1 MEMERRHFLEKQKD
15 NKPRIHIGTSG
26 HVDGSRDTLSAAI
39 DRYLSSQNKT
49 SNRVPPAADGK
60 FIYKKGE

>member
-1 MEMERRHFLEKQKD
+1 MEKQKD
-15 NKPRIHIGTSG
+15 SKPKIHIGTIG

-60 FIYKKGE
+60 SIHKKGE